1 MARAYPGSLKAEC
14 IELHND
20 VTVYV
25 VISAHDEADRL
36 RGQRFTLLRRD
47 STLAQ
52 DAFIAAPVGWVHP
65 C

>member
-1 MARAYPGSLKAEC
+1 MARAYPGSLKAERV
-14 IELHND
+14 ELHSD

-25 VISAHDEADRL
+25 VISAHDEVDRL
-36 RGQRFTLLRRD
+36 GQRFTLLRRD

>member
-1 MARAYPGSLKAEC
+1 MARVYPGSLKAERV
-14 IELHND
+14 ELHSD

-36 RGQRFTLLRRD
+36 GQRFTLLRRD

>member
-1 MARAYPGSLKAEC
+1 MARAYPGSLKAERV
-14 IELHND
+14 ELHND

-36 RGQRFTLLRRD
+36 GQRFTLLRRD